1 MCFVRGSAFSG
12 AWKNNFVVFRLSCG
26 AERETLKLFSLWF
39 PSCTFNSHF
48 SLFGKE
54 FHKASKSS
62 RQDGRRCGGAKL
74 YGENYRKLLR
84 PISMTVV
91 WRRKKKVISFRTLLI
106 HCHPLPSVKYCG
118 ARMKKFLLWP
128 SPFFLFVSLQ
138 WAWQVD
144 NIYWIT
150 KTETKSSDF
159 WWAHH
164 STGEIAIFQFGRHLH
179 ILKEVHD

>member
-91 WRRKKKVISFRTLLI
+91 WRRKKSYFIPYFT
-106 HCHPLPSVKYCG
+106 HPL
-118 ARMKKFLLWP
+118 
-128 SPFFLFVSLQ
+128 
-138 WAWQVD
+138 
-144 NIYWIT
+144 
-150 KTETKSSDF
+150 SS
-159 WWAHH
+159 
-164 STGEIAIFQFGRHLH
+164 SSIGEILRCENEKVSSLCDLTVALLSIRVVTMSTAGRQYIESQKPKQKVQIFDEHTTRQVRLQYFSSVAICTS
-179 ILKEVHD
+179 